1 MKKSIVA
8 MAALG
13 LMCACAPQNSEEMNP
28 FFAEYDT
35 PHAVPAF
42 DKIKNEHY
50 MPAFQKGME
59 LHDKDIAA
67 IVNNSEE
74 PTFENTIL
82 AYENSGEMLNR
93 VSYVFFNVNEA
104 HTNDTLNA
112 IAEEVTPLISAHSD
126 NIALNEALFA
136 RIKSVYDRMEELGL
150 EGEEARLTEVIYKGF
165 ERSGIN
171 LPAEKKEKLKEINSK
186 LASLSLTFGN
196 NVLKETNDYLLVL
209 TENDLD
215 GLPEDVKLSMAADA
229 KALGKEGYV
238 VTMQKP
244 SWIPFVTYS
253 TRRDLREA
261 VIKAYVSRGNHDN
274 DADNKANAAQ
284 MVNLRVEKAQLLGF
298 DTWGA
303 YQLDENMAKT
313 PEAAYEL
320 MRQVWTPALKKAKE
334 ELREM
339 QKIADREK
347 AGYKIEAWDWW
358 YYAEKLRAEKYALS
372 EEITKPYFTL
382 ENTTKGI
389 FAVCDSLYGI
399 SFVER
404 GDMPVFHPDVKVY
417 EVWDGETLMGVLYCD
432 YFVRESKRPGAWM
445 TDYRGEKYVDG
456 VRQIPVVSLTC
467 NFPKP
472 VGDTPSLL
480 SIDDVKTY
488 FHEFGHCL
496 HSLLTDV
503 KYGTLAGTNVQHDF
517 VELFSQIMERWA
529 MHPEV
534 LKLYAVHYQTGEVI
548 PSDIVKKIEA
558 SSSYGQG
565 FATTE
570 FLAAGILD
578 MDWHTRTAVEEYDV
592 NAFEAESMKQ
602 IGLIKEIYPRYCTTY
617 YNHIFSGG
625 YSAGYY
631 AYLWA
636 EVLDADAFE
645 SFVENGIFDPETAKA
660 FREKMLSKGNTRDA
674 MELFVDFK
682 GAEPSVKP
690 LLKSRG

>member
-1 MKKSIVA
+1 
-8 MAALG
+8 
-13 LMCACAPQNSEEMNP
+13 
-28 FFAEYDT
+28 
-35 PHAVPAF
+35 
-42 DKIKNEHY
+42 
-50 MPAFQKGME
+50 
-59 LHDKDIAA
+59 
-67 IVNNSEE
+67 
-74 PTFENTIL
+74 
-82 AYENSGEMLNR
+82 
-93 VSYVFFNVNEA
+93 
-104 HTNDTLNA
+104 
-112 IAEEVTPLISAHSD
+112 
-126 NIALNEALFA
+126 
-136 RIKSVYDRMEELGL
+136 
-150 EGEEARLTEVIYKGF
+150 
-165 ERSGIN
+165 
-171 LPAEKKEKLKEINSK
+171 
-186 LASLSLTFGN
+186 
-196 NVLKETNDYLLVL
+196 
-209 TENDLD
+209 
-215 GLPEDVKLSMAADA
+215 
-229 KALGKEGYV
+229 
-238 VTMQKP
+238 
-244 SWIPFVTYS
+244 
-253 TRRDLREA
+253 
-261 VIKAYVSRGNHDN
+261 
-274 DADNKANAAQ
+274 

-334 ELREM
+334 ELRDM

-690 LLKSRG
+690 LLKSRGLL